1 METNKIFI
9 EAALAATILAFFLF
23 PWQQKEQTP
32 IENFLFFFFFLG
44 RRLQPFML
52 GMAKFTF
59 ACTSE
64 KRLTGYAYT
73 LAGIVGMKIRLFIT
87 FLDLGI
93 YILSS

>member
-1 METNKIFI
+1 
-9 EAALAATILAFFLF
+9 
-23 PWQQKEQTP
+23 
-32 IENFLFFFFFLG
+32 
-44 RRLQPFML
+44 ML